1 MGFNWCFKTPIG
13 ASKHRFQRRFVGF
26 GRLFSV
32 KELNWVCGFCV
43 CEKRRGRARR
53 EEKEREKNNKKYL
66 QAATVNFIYESS
78 L

>member
-1 MGFNWCFKTPIG
+1 VLEDSIG

-43 CEKRRGRARR
+43 CEK
-53 EEKEREKNNKKYL
+53 KERESEERGERKSREK
-66 QAATVNFIYESS
+66 Q
-78 L
+78 